1 MAADHPNNAPGVPM
15 LMPVWLERF
24 QIRFLNPIVKPFAR
38 FVPGFATV
46 SHTGRTSGKKYET
59 VVNAS
64 RTGDLLAIGL
74 MHGKTN
80 WVKNVLAAGEADT
93 PSRARR
99 RRPCDQPPRD
109 PGGHRRRGVAPESAP
124 HDASGWRIPRR
135 HLDMTASWPAAPATG
150 A

>member
-80 WVKNVLAAGEADT
+80 WVKNVLAAGEADIRLVRGGDVHVT
-93 PSRARR
+93 NPRVIPVGTDDAAL
-99 RRPCDQPPRD
+99 PPRV
-109 PGGHRRRGVAPESAP
+109 RRMTRRVGVFLADIS
-124 HDASGWRIPRR
+124 
-135 HLDMTASWPAAPATG
+135 T
-150 A
+150 